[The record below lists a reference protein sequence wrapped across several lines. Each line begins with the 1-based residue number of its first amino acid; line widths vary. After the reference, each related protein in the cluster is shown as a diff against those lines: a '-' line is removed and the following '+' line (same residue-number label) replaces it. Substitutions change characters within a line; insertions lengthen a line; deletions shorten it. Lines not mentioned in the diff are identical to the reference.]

1 MSTLMIMILIVMITI
16 LISKG
21 RTRTVA
27 MGLVALLLSACGGP
41 GTTDEAI
48 EVVATTSIWGDVVS
62 QILGDDGTVE
72 VLVPVGTDTHD
83 YEASPREVESLLE
96 ADLVVANG
104 LGLEESLGTILEAAE
119 ADGAAILEL
128 APELDPLPLVGD
140 EADEREHE
148 HEGLDPHVWLDPL
161 RAAAAAEL
169 IAERLTEIE
178 PAIDWGARADDY
190 AAQLVA
196 ADGQIEKMVS
206 TIAEADRK
214 LVTNHEALGYFAARY
229 GLVVVGVIIPGGSTL
244 AEPSS
249 ADIADLVGEIERQGV
264 DAVFAES
271 TSPSRLAEAVA
282 AEAGHQV
289 EVIELFTESLGEPG
303 SGAETLVDMLLTD
316 AERIVAGLG

>member
-249 ADIADLVGEIERQGV
+249 ADIADLVAEIERQGV